1 MYLDVAVVDRI
12 ATGIFE
18 LTQSKLSMQLNDNR
32 ACGFV
37 LLRLQLN
44 LGRVTATIEVNF
56 RCVCLTEP
64 HVPVVW

>member
-1 MYLDVAVVDRI
+1 MYLGLTVVDRI

-32 ACGFV
+32 VCSFV

-44 LGRVTATIEVNF
+44 LGRITATTEVNF
-56 RCVCLTEP
+56 RFVYLTQP
-64 HVPVVW
+64 PLPVVW